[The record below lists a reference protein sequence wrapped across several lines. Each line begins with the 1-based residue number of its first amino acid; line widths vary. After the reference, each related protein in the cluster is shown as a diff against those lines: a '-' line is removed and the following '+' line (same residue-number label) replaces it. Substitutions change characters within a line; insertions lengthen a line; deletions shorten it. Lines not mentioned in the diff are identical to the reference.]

1 MLQLLVFAVV
11 LILAF
16 FINGVATPL
25 LIRLSHKHKW
35 YDFADVDAA
44 SIPLEIWAS
53 RVKDNLFVVQSISTS
68 EGGLEWEELADYMVG
83 NLLVVAGIVLFSFI
97 GMVVFVILGIKTKV
111 PRRRLV
117 RHMGGNPA

>member
-1 MLQLLVFAVV
+1 MNSFMFGKAQRFHRYINILLYRTCQST
-11 LILAF
+11 
-16 FINGVATPL
+16 N
-25 LIRLSHKHKW
+25 RR
-35 YDFADVDAA
+35 A

-97 GMVVFVILGIKTKV
+97 GMVVFAILGIKTKV